1 MPPIVQ
7 TRGFPVP
14 ITLTVPEGLLS
25 AEAQAQAF
33 AGLSEALL
41 RVAQLGGN
49 AFMTPNVVGT
59 INVLPKGHVFAGGKP
74 AAAAFVELK
83 LPGIALATPEAKQAF
98 IEAATTVVECAA
110 EGRLRRDHI
119 WTNIVY
125 AADGSWGIAGRA
137 YSDADLVAAI
147 QSAAA

>member
-1 MPPIVQ
+1 
-7 TRGFPVP
+7 
-14 ITLTVPEGLLS
+14 LS

-59 INVLPKGHVFAGGKP
+59 INVLPKGYVFAGGKP

-98 IEAATTVVECAA
+98 IEAATTVVERAA
-110 EGRLRRDHI
+110 EGGFAVITSGPTSSMRPMAPGASRVAPTATPTLSPRSRALPRSNRR
-119 WTNIVY
+119 
-125 AADGSWGIAGRA
+125 GRK
-137 YSDADLVAAI
+137 SDRRP
-147 QSAAA
+147 